1 MSWGYWGI
9 LAGLAAMLATL
20 FLCMGIL
27 SPGAKSAGKGLSD
40 PSLLGRAEQ
49 GSNHSRHAA

>member
-9 LAGLAAMLATL
+9 LAGLAAMLAAFFVCL
-20 FLCMGIL
+20 GIL
-27 SPGAKSAGKGLSD
+27 SPGAKSPGEGLSD